1 MHLIDFLF
9 LINPEMNR
17 MELVVDFKIS
27 LSSKDRDCWTK
38 QQASFCYYR
47 EKTDALALKRQ
58 KL

>member
-1 MHLIDFLF
+1 MCLFDFLF
-9 LINPEMNR
+9 VINPEMNHTK
-17 MELVVDFKIS
+17 LVVDSKIS

-38 QQASFCYYR
+38 QQASSCYYR

>member
-1 MHLIDFLF
+1 
-9 LINPEMNR
+9 MNR
-17 MELVVDFKIS
+17 TKLVVDFKIS

-38 QQASFCYYR
+38 QQASSCYYR